1 MATKRKKKY
10 RRKKS
15 KSKTNDD
22 SKSKTRKI
30 KQLNCRPGT
39 NHDFTCYSS
48 QSLNKM
54 RDLWNERH
62 PDTKIASN
70 NPREIW
76 SSFKNNLSN
85 VCDTEKCWLNQS
97 FMNNKLD
104 SELLN
109 YTFAPNAPKIWK
121 KNPNEWLNS
130 LDINNVMKQYE
141 YTYPSFTFIGP
152 SPIDFNKK
160 KMFGQCV
167 WNELCNFD
175 LESLIKKGKT
185 KIGIIFNTDP
195 HYLEGSHWICMFIDI
210 NNKYIYYFDSNADET
225 PREILKL
232 VDNIKNQADKLG
244 IKMKYNRNNMEH
256 QKSDT
261 ECGMYVLYVIT
272 QLLEHKMTPEMF
284 KKRVPDS
291 EMEKLRKVFFN

>member
-1 MATKRKKKY
+1 MKSKKKKNTKTRAEVY
-10 RRKKS
+10 S
-15 KSKTNDD
+15 KSKT
-22 SKSKTRKI
+22 KKI
-30 KQLNCRPGT
+30 KLLNCSPGAI
-39 NHDFTCYSS
+39 HDFTCYSS
-48 QSLNKM
+48 KSLNKI
-54 RDLWNERH
+54 RDLWNKRH
-62 PDTKIASN
+62 PDAKISSN

-76 SSFKNNLSN
+76 NTLKNNLSN

-104 SELLN
+104 SKLTN
-109 YTFAPNAPKIWK
+109 YTFAPSAPKTWNI
-121 KNPNEWLNS
+121 NPNEWLNS
-130 LDINNVMKQYE
+130 LDINNVMRQYE
-141 YTYPSFTFIGP
+141 HTYPSFTFIGP

-210 NNKYIYYFDSNADET
+210 KKKYIYYFDSNADET
-225 PREILKL
+225 PKEIIQL
-232 VDNIKNQADKLG
+232 VDKIKNQADKLG
-244 IKMKYNRNNMEH
+244 IKIKYHRNNIDH
-256 QKSDT
+256 QKSDS

-272 QLLEHKMTPEMF
+272 QLLQNKMTPEMF
-284 KKRVPDS
+284 KKRIPDS
-291 EMEKLRKVFFN
+291 DMERLRKVFFN

>member
-1 MATKRKKKY
+1 MVSKKNKKKNY
-10 RRKKS
+10 RKKS
-15 KSKTNDD
+15 KTEVD
-22 SKSKTRKI
+22 SKSKTKKI
-30 KQLNCRPGT
+30 KSLNCSPGT
-39 NHDFTCYSS
+39 SYDFTCYSS
-48 QSLNKM
+48 KSLNKI
-54 RDLWNERH
+54 RDLWNKRH
-62 PDTKIASN
+62 PDAKISSN

-76 SSFKNNLSN
+76 NTLKNNLSN

-104 SELLN
+104 SKLTN
-109 YTFAPNAPKIWK
+109 YTFAPSAPKTWN

-130 LDINNVMKQYE
+130 LDINNVMRQYE
-141 YTYPSFTFIGP
+141 HTYPSFTFIGP

-210 NNKYIYYFDSNADET
+210 KKKYIYYFDSNADET
-225 PREILKL
+225 PKEILQLIYK
-232 VDNIKNQADKLG
+232 IKNQADKLG
-244 IKMKYNRNNMEH
+244 IKIKYHRNNIDH
-256 QKSDT
+256 QKSDS

-272 QLLEHKMTPEMF
+272 QLLQNKMTPEMF
-284 KKRVPDS
+284 KKRIPDS
-291 EMEKLRKVFFN
+291 DMERLRKVFFN